1 MEYDSLDEFCKYY
14 LPGASLC
21 KIDIWEIVQQNRYL
35 GSSAVEQCF
44 TVHCSVVL
52 YKIYLEII
60 YWFPSTQPIEGW
72 APQKLLMQCDELGWI
87 REVYFRKTFCY
98 CNKANYQNNYKKMV
112 RTSVLLFKVICFLV
126 IYIVLVVSFIH
137 AHQVTV
143 NE

>member
-1 MEYDSLDEFCKYY
+1 MEYDSWDEFCKYQ

-52 YKIYLEII
+52 YIIYLEII
-60 YWFPSTQPIEGW
+60 YWFPSTQPIEGR

-87 REVYFRKTFCY
+87 REVYFGKTFCY
-98 CNKANYQNNYKKMV
+98 CNKANYQNNYKNGLDFCL
-112 RTSVLLFKVICFLV
+112 TIQGNLLPGNLYCIGSFLHP
-126 IYIVLVVSFIH
+126 YSPSDC
-137 AHQVTV
+137 
-143 NE
+143 NK